1 VAQPPER
8 TPFSA
13 RQGRRCRC
21 RNFVRVVATGS
32 GVQHRCGRNWL
43 PPERSAE
50 GLAGLGWTG
59 PRGCLNEA
67 AFSSSAGVLR
77 DVASGLAG
85 WHRDAAELP
94 TERCRRH
101 AALLKEALWPN

>member
-1 VAQPPER
+1 MKRGARRCGQAGVQPSVQHRGRDGAGGSARGPGQPPEP

-13 RQGRRCRC
+13 RRGRRCRC
-21 RNFVRVVATGS
+21 RNFVRVVATGAD
-32 GVQHRCGRNWL
+32 VQHRSGRNWL

-67 AFSSSAGVLR
+67 AFSSSAGVMARL
-77 DVASGLAG
+77 
-85 WHRDAAELP
+85 
-94 TERCRRH
+94 CR
-101 AALLKEALWPN
+101 